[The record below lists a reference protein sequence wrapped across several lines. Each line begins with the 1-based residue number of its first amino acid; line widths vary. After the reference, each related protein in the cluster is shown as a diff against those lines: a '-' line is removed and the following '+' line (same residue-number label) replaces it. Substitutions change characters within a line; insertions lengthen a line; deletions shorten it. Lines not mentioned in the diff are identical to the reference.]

1 MSLRLLF
8 FAALVALVAL
18 VPAGAAAA
26 HGDSSP
32 EVVAKGLANPRGLD
46 VGPRGTV
53 YVTEAG
59 SGGSL
64 ACVESEEMGTSCVGA
79 TGAVTRIGHGEQRR
93 VLEGL
98 PSIAPV
104 PPEPPPGD
112 DAPVSPAPPG
122 DDALGPS
129 DISISDRGRAYL
141 TVGLGQDPAAREALG
156 ELGPAFGL
164 LYKFSSDGDVRA
176 VADITAYE
184 DEENPDGG
192 LEDSNPNSV
201 TTKRGKVFVVD
212 AGGNSLL
219 RVHRSGEISTVA
231 VFPDRLITPPPGIGL
246 PDPFPMQAVPTNV
259 VVGPDGALYVS
270 QLTGF
275 PFPPGAANIYRIER
289 GSAPEVY
296 AGGLT
301 NVTDL
306 AFDRHGNLYVVEIA
320 ANGLLSGDPTGAL
333 IKIRPDGSRETVL
346 SEGLVNPYG
355 VAISRHGHIYVTNH
369 ATSARLGEV
378 IRLEGD
384 HHDDHYD
391 D

>member
-1 MSLRLLF
+1 MSLRLSF
-8 FAALVALVAL
+8 VVALVALVVL

-32 EVVAKGLANPRGLD
+32 EVVATGLHNPRGLD
-46 VGPRGTV
+46 VGPWGTV

-59 SGGSL
+59 LGGSEP
-64 ACVESEEMGTSCVGA
+64 CVENEEMGMSCVGA

-93 VLEGL
+93 VLKGL

-104 PPEPPPGD
+104 PAAPG
-112 DAPVSPAPPG
+112 AKG
-122 DDALGPS
+122 DGALGPS
-129 DISISDRGRAYL
+129 DISLSDPRGAYL
-141 TVGLGQDPAAREALG
+141 TVGLGQDPAAREKLG
-156 ELGPAFGL
+156 VLGRAFGR
-164 LYKFSSDGDVRA
+164 LYKISSFGLRA

-184 DEENPDGG
+184 GEVNPDGG

-201 TTKRGKVFVVD
+201 TSDYGRIFVVD

-219 RVHRSGEISTVA
+219 RVQRSGEISTVA
-231 VFPDRLITPPPGIGL
+231 VFRNRLLDAPPGLGL
-246 PDPFPMQAVPTNV
+246 PAQVPVQAVPTNV
-259 VVGPDGALYVS
+259 VVGPDGALYIS

-275 PFPPGAANIYRIER
+275 PFIPGAARVYRVVPGSRPEIYAR
-289 GSAPEVY
+289 
-296 AGGLT
+296 GLT

-320 ANGLLSGDPTGAL
+320 ANGLGSDDPTGAL
-333 IKIRPDGSRETVL
+333 IKINRHGSRETVL

-355 VAISRHGHIYVTNH
+355 VAIGRNGDIYVTNH
-369 ATSARLGEV
+369 ATSASLGEV
-378 IRLEGD
+378 LRLEGD
-384 HHDDHYD
+384 HHHGHYD

>member
-26 HGDSSP
+26 HGESSP
-32 EVVAKGLANPRGLD
+32 EVVATGLANPRGLD
-46 VGPRGTV
+46 VGPWGTV

-59 SGGSL
+59 TGGSE
-64 ACVESEEMGTSCVGA
+64 ACVESQEMGTSCVGA
-79 TGAVTRIGHGEQRR
+79 TGAVTRIGHGGQRR

-104 PPEPPPGD
+104 ATELGHE
-112 DAPVSPAPPG
+112 G

-129 DISISDRGRAYL
+129 DLSFSHRGAYL
-141 TVGLGQDPAAREALG
+141 TVGLGQNPAARAQLG
-156 ELGPAFGL
+156 ALGPAFGQ
-164 LYKFSSDGDVRA
+164 LYKISSSGDLLP
-176 VADITAYE
+176 VADISAYE
-184 DEENPDGG
+184 AAANPDGG
-192 LEDSNPNSV
+192 AFDSNPNSV
-201 TTKRGKVFVVD
+201 TPKRGKVFVVD

-231 VFPDRLITPPPGIGL
+231 VFPDRLITPPPGMGL

-259 VVGPDGALYVS
+259 VVGPDGALYLS

-355 VAISRHGHIYVTNH
+355 VAISRHGDIYVTNH
-369 ATSARLGEV
+369 ATSATLGEV

>member
-1 MSLRLLF
+1 MSLRLSLL
-8 FAALVALVAL
+8 AALVALVAL
-18 VPAGAAAA
+18 LPAGAAAA

-32 EVVAKGLANPRGLD
+32 EVVATGLANPRGLD
-46 VGPRGTV
+46 VGPWGTV

-59 SGGSL
+59 EGAGV
-64 ACVESEEMGTSCVGA
+64 AVAGNETCVENPEMGTSCVGA
-79 TGAVTRIGHGEQRR
+79 TGAVTRIGHGYQRR
-93 VLEGL
+93 VLERL

-104 PPEPPPGD
+104 PAEPGHE
-112 DAPVSPAPPG
+112 G

-129 DISISDRGRAYL
+129 DISLTDRGGAYL

-156 ELGPAFGL
+156 DLGPSFGR
-164 LYKFSSDGDVRA
+164 LYKISSFGHVRT

-184 DEENPDGG
+184 GEVNPDGG

-201 TTKRGKVFVVD
+201 TTDCGRIFVVD

-219 RVHRSGEISTVA
+219 QVHRSGDISTVA
-231 VFPDRLITPPPGIGL
+231 VFPERLLPNPPDLMP
-246 PDPFPMQAVPTNV
+246 PAQVPVQAVPTNV

-270 QLTGF
+270 QLTGY
-275 PFPPGAANIYRIER
+275 PFIPGVARVYRVVP
-289 GSAPEVY
+289 GSAPEIY
-296 AGGLT
+296 ADGLT

-320 ANGLLSGDPTGAL
+320 ANGLRSGDQTGAL
-333 IKIRPDGSRETVL
+333 IKINRDGSRETVL

-355 VAISRHGHIYVTNH
+355 VAIGRRGDIYVTNH
-369 ATSARLGEV
+369 ATSATLGEV
-378 IRLEGD
+378 LRLEGD